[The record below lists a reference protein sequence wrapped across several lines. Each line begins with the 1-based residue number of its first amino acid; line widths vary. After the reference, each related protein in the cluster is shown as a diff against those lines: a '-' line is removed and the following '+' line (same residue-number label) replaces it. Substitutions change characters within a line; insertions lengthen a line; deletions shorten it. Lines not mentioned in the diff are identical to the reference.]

1 MIDGDCRVP
10 LQSGGFEGGSELRK
24 AREIYERTQAV
35 RDSRKRLC
43 KVCTK
48 CNRCSFM
55 KNRKRKPHVAPGS
68 VRVMEDSNH
77 A

>member
-35 RDSRKRLC
+35 Q
-43 KVCTK
+43 
-48 CNRCSFM
+48 
-55 KNRKRKPHVAPGS
+55 S
-68 VRVMEDSNH
+68 VHEVQSLLVHEESQ

>member
-1 MIDGDCRVP
+1 MTERGCGA
-10 LQSGGFEGGSELRK
+10 LAEGEKLEGKSEMRK

-35 RDSRKRLC
+35 RDARKRLC

-55 KNRKRKPHVAPGS
+55 KNRARKPHAAPGS
-68 VRVMEDSNH
+68 VHVLEKSREV
-77 A
+77 

>member
-1 MIDGDCRVP
+1 MTERGCGALTGGEKLDGK
-10 LQSGGFEGGSELRK
+10 SEMRK

-35 RDSRKRLC
+35 RDARKRLC

-55 KNRKRKPHVAPGS
+55 KNRTRKPRVAPGS
-68 VRVMEDSNH
+68 VRVMENPNH

>member
-1 MIDGDCRVP
+1 MTERGRGA
-10 LQSGGFEGGSELRK
+10 LAEGEKLEGESEMRK

-35 RDSRKRLC
+35 RDARKRLC

-55 KNRKRKPHVAPGS
+55 KDRKRKSRVAPGS
-68 VRVMEDSNH
+68 VRVMENPNH